1 MSQDSG
7 QDKKKSTL
15 TLGSKL
21 KLPAGGGASRS
32 SNRSVTVEVRK
43 KRRSFTTDGKD
54 ASATA
59 TQQDQVKTEEQR
71 QAEIEASLSGLTPSE
86 RAVRMEVLKRAAE
99 EEKIRADKEAKQKE
113 QDDKVRLERE
123 QKEAEEN
130 KERAAKQA
138 ERAKEEAKKAAKKNE
153 GQVVEPTQDQ
163 LAAASVD
170 PTEGGLVKPI
180 KTVERLATSVKEREQ
195 EAPKRPKKGEDNKRR
210 QNKLTITQ
218 ALEQQDEKFRSLAS
232 IKRARA
238 KAKRASGGDQQR
250 EKQYREVRLPEVITV
265 QELANRM
272 SERAADVI
280 KTLMKMDMMVTA
292 NETIDADT
300 AELVAEEMGH
310 TVRRVTEADVENVLL
325 EEEEDTPE
333 TLEPRSPIVTIM
345 GHVDHGKTSLLDAIR
360 EADVVAGEAGG
371 ITQHIGAYQ
380 VQTAGGNSVTFVDT
394 PGHEAFTAM
403 RSRGAKVTDI
413 VVLVVA
419 ADDGIMAQTV
429 EAINHAKAAGVPIVV
444 AVNKIDKPEANPQ
457 RVRNELLQHDLVAEE
472 LGGDVM
478 VVDVSAKQ
486 KLNLD
491 KLLETLLLLS
501 EMMELKANPNRKAAG
516 VVIEA
521 EVEKGRGVVSTLLV
535 QRGTLSIGN
544 IVVAGEAWGRVRA
557 MRDAH
562 GESYSKAKPSVPVEV
577 LGLDKAPQAGDE
589 FAVVDDEKTARDI
602 AEYREKRTRDLRAA
616 SEKRGS
622 LEDLFQRASDSG
634 IKELPIIIKADVQ
647 GSAEAIVG
655 SLDKV
660 ATEEVAAKVLHTAV
674 GGINESDV
682 SLAAASKALI
692 LAFNVRASAPAKLAA
707 EKEGVDIR
715 YYSVIYDLVDDM
727 KAVLGGMLNPT
738 VREQYLGNAEIR
750 EVFNLTKYGKVSGCF
765 VTDGVIKRG
774 SGVRLLRDNVV
785 IHEGKLKTL
794 KRFKDDVKEVAT
806 NFECGMAFENY
817 DDMKVG
823 DVIEAF
829 ETIEEQRSL

>member
-1 MSQDSG
+1 MSQDQG

-21 KLPAGGGASRS
+21 KLPAGGGASSRS

-43 KRRSFTTDGKD
+43 KRRSFSADGSAKQPAENQQNAKD
-54 ASATA
+54 EA
-59 TQQDQVKTEEQR
+59 KK
-71 QAEIEASLSGLTPSE
+71 QAELEASLSGLTESE

-99 EEKIRADKEAKQKE
+99 E
-113 QDDKVRLERE
+113 DKVR
-123 QKEAEEN
+123 EAEEAERKQKDEEARKKREEREEQGR
-130 KERAAKQA
+130 KER
-138 ERAKEEAKKAAKKNE
+138 EAKKAQREEEKVEA
-153 GQVVEPTQDQ
+153 EPTQDE
-163 LAAASVD
+163 LAAASMA
-170 PTEGGLVKPI
+170 PESGNLVKPI
-180 KTVERLATSVKEREQ
+180 KTVDRLSVSQREREKEEREKENQ
-195 EAPKRPKKGEDNKRR
+195 RRVKKGDDNKRR

-218 ALEQQDEKFRSLAS
+218 ALEQQEEKFRSLAS

-238 KAKRASGGDQQR
+238 KAKRAAGGDMQR
-250 EKQYREVRLPEVITV
+250 EKQYREVQLPEVITV

-272 SERAADVI
+272 SERVADVI

-292 NETIDADT
+292 NQTIDADT
-300 AELVAEEMGH
+300 AELVAGEMGH
-310 TVRRVTEADVENVLL
+310 SVRRVTEADVENVLL
-325 EEEEDTPE
+325 EEGEDAPE
-333 TLEPRSPIVTIM
+333 SLKQRPPIVTIM

-360 EADVVAGEAGG
+360 ETNVVSGEAGG

-380 VQTAGGNSVTFVDT
+380 VKTASGDPVTFVDT

-419 ADDGIMAQTV
+419 ADDGIMAQTI

-472 LGGDVM
+472 LGGDIM

-491 KLLETLLLLS
+491 KLLETLLLQA
-501 EMMELKANPNRKAAG
+501 EIMELKANPDRKASG

-521 EVEKGRGVVSTLLV
+521 EVEKGRGVVTTLLV

-544 IVVAGEAWGRVRA
+544 IVVAGGAWGRVRA
-557 MRDAH
+557 MRDAA
-562 GESYSKAKPSVPVEV
+562 GESHSKALPSVPVEV
-577 LGLDKAPQAGDE
+577 LGFDKAPLAGDE
-589 FAVVDDEKTARDI
+589 FAVVENEKIARDI
-602 AEYREKRTRDLRAA
+602 VEYREKRTRDLRAA

-622 LEDLFQRASDSG
+622 LEDLFQKASDSG
-634 IKELPIIIKADVQ
+634 LKELPIIIKADVQ

-655 SLDKV
+655 SLEKV

-674 GGINESDV
+674 GGINESDIA
-682 SLAAASKALI
+682 LAAASKALI
-692 LAFNVRASAPAKLAA
+692 LAFNVRASAPAKQAA
-707 EKEGVDIR
+707 EKENVDIR

-750 EVFNLTKYGKVSGCF
+750 EVFNLTKHGKVAGCF
-765 VTDGVIKRG
+765 VTDGMIKRG
-774 SGVRLLRDNVV
+774 AGVRLLRDNVV

-794 KRFKDDVKEVAT
+794 KRFKDDVKEVAN

-817 DDMKVG
+817 DDIKVG